1 MRVRGE
7 GRDGDRIREKKGRV
21 VVEKEEGEASD
32 RKGERGK
39 AREARK

>member
-7 GRDGDRIREKKGRV
+7 GSDSDRKGEKKGRV
-21 VVEKEEGEASD
+21 VVEKEEGEASG